1 MWRYFAGGAGAL
13 VLAFAAMF
21 LFRGSAAPE
30 VKVPPAPVAAAG
42 EVQEALPDEAPRAA
56 DKTREQKR
64 FDRLDKDKNDAVS
77 RDEFLNLR
85 RRAFAKLDTNG
96 DGRLS
101 FDEWAV
107 RTTTRFAGADK
118 DKSGTLTR
126 AEFATT
132 APKRRPAQPRCAC
145 PKPAAAK
152 KAPSAPVEDEGEG
165 GEE

>member
-13 VLAFAAMF
+13 MLAFAAMF

-30 VKVPPAPVAAAG
+30 VTTPPPPVAEAAA
-42 EVQEALPDEAPRAA
+42 EEALPDEAPSASA
-56 DKTREQKR
+56 KTREQKR
-64 FDRLDKDKNDAVS
+64 FDRVDKDRNDSVT
-77 RDEFLNLR
+77 RDEYFATR
-85 RRAFAKLDTNG
+85 KKAFAKLDTNG

-101 FDEWAV
+101 FDEWAI
-107 RTTTRFAGADK
+107 RNTTKFVGADK

-132 APKRRPAQPRCAC
+132 AVKRKAPAARCAC
-145 PKPAAAK
+145 PKPVAKAAPA
-152 KAPSAPVEDEGEG
+152 DDGD